1 MLARSVRMAAAEA
14 PPDVTRGKV
23 IVIGRGRLTQRLLSS
38 GLGRGGFDVESAVD
52 GDEGQALVRRHDPD
66 AVILLDMLA
75 PLDGVSL
82 LEAIRS
88 ETACPV
94 VMLDARDDSAPSIVG
109 FARSANDTV
118 ERPNALGELLSLIG
132 GALRQRSLR
141 VRDAALA
148 AEAKRASL

>member
-1 MLARSVRMAAAEA
+1 MLARNVRVAATET
-14 PPDVTRGKV
+14 PDVVRGKV

-38 GLGRGGFDVESAVD
+38 GLGRGGFEVECAAD
-52 GDEGQALVRRHDPD
+52 GDEGQALVRLHSPA

-75 PLDGVSL
+75 PLGGVSL

-88 ETACPV
+88 ETTCPV

-109 FARSANDTV
+109 FARCANDTV

-132 GALRQRSLR
+132 GALRPRRGGLVNAAFSLVTR
-141 VRDAALA
+141 Q
-148 AEAKRASL
+148 